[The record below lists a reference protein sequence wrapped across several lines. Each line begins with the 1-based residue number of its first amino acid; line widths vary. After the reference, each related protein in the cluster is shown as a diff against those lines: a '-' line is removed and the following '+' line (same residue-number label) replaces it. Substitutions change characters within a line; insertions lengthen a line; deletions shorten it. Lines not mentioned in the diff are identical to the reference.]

1 MYALKSIGIESVNM
15 KTVLTILPA
24 LPVGGAENMVYE
36 LIKNYDVRRFKAIVL
51 CYGEKTNSYLEK
63 QIENICRVVYVGLKG
78 KLTVASFGRV
88 FREIRKIKPGWGGIC
103 NFMVII

>member
-1 MYALKSIGIESVNM
+1 M

-63 QIENICRVVYVGLKG
+63 EIENI
-78 KLTVASFGRV
+78 
-88 FREIRKIKPGWGGIC
+88 
-103 NFMVII
+103 